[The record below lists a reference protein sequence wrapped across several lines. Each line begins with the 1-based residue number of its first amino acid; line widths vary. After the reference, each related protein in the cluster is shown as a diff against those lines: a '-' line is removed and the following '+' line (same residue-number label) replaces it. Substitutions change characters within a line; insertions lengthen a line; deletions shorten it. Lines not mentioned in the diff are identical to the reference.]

1 MLKLEQG
8 RPADTSGR
16 LEKEIRVYDF
26 LDKLGV
32 IYDRVDHEALMTIKM
47 CMRLQSKF
55 PENIVC
61 TYMYLIIRALSQQ
74 QIFHFK

>member
-8 RPADTSGR
+8 RPTDTSGR

-32 IYDRVDHEALMTIKM
+32 YMTGWIMK
-47 CMRLQSKF
+47 L
-55 PENIVC
+55 
-61 TYMYLIIRALSQQ
+61 
-74 QIFHFK
+74 

>member
-26 LDKLGV
+26 LDNL
-32 IYDRVDHEALMTIKM
+32 ALYMTGWIMK
-47 CMRLQSKF
+47 
-55 PENIVC
+55 P
-61 TYMYLIIRALSQQ
+61 
-74 QIFHFK
+74 